1 MNNQPPQYSR
11 ALIHLLMLLMVALV
25 ASSFPVGALITEG
38 LPPEVM
44 MLIRFV
50 LAALLFAPYVFI
62 KNGWHL
68 PEACRLLGYA
78 ILSIP
83 LVVFFWCMFEA
94 LRYTSALNTGAIYTT
109 VPAITAFY
117 VFFINRETTGKRRAS
132 GLLLGT
138 LGALWIVFRGDLNSL
153 LQLDINRGDLLFLL
167 GCLFMGTYNP
177 LIKKFYAGEPM
188 EVMTFWV
195 ISFGAI
201 WLLLLS
207 MPNLGQIA
215 WTEVDI
221 NVYLGV
227 LYLAVFTTLVSFF
240 LLQLGTITL
249 GATQVAAYGF
259 LTPIFVVILNLLFG
273 SAVFQWQ
280 LLPGIVLVLIA
291 MLLVQRDGGYPQ
303 QVRVADR

>member
-1 MNNQPPQYSR
+1 MNNQSPQYSR
-11 ALIHLLMLLMVALV
+11 ALIHLLMLLMVALI
-25 ASSFPVGALITEG
+25 ASSFPVGALITSG

-44 MLIRFV
+44 MLIRFA

-68 PEACRLLGYA
+68 PAARRLMGYA

-117 VFFINRETTGKRRAS
+117 VFFINRESTGKRRAS

-153 LQLDINRGDLLFLL
+153 FQLDINRGDLLFML

-177 LIKKFYAGEPM
+177 LIKKLYAGEPM
-188 EVMTFWV
+188 ELMTFWV
-195 ISFGAI
+195 ISFGAL

-207 MPNLGQIA
+207 IPSLNQVEWA
-215 WTEVDI
+215 NVDTG
-221 NVYLGV
+221 VYLGI

-240 LLQLGTITL
+240 LLQLGTIVL
-249 GATQVAAYGF
+249 GATQVAAYSF
-259 LTPIFVVILNLLFG
+259 LTPVFVVILNLFLG
-273 SAVFQWQ
+273 SGGFQWQ
-280 LLPGIVLVLIA
+280 LLPGIALVLIA
-291 MLLVQRDGGYPQ
+291 MLLVQRESRYPQ
-303 QVRVADR
+303 RA

>member
-1 MNNQPPQYSR
+1 MNSQSPHYPR
-11 ALIHLLMLLMVALV
+11 TLIHLLMLLMVALI
-25 ASSFPVGALITEG
+25 ASSFPVGALITSG

-44 MLIRFV
+44 MLIRFA

-62 KNGWHL
+62 RNGWHL
-68 PEACRLLGYA
+68 PPPRRLLGYA

-109 VPAITAFY
+109 VPAMTAVY
-117 VFFINRETTGKRRAS
+117 VFFINREATGTRRAS

-138 LGALWIVFRGDLNSL
+138 LGALWIVFRGDLDSL
-153 LQLDINRGDLLFLL
+153 LQLDINRGDLLFTL

-177 LIKKFYAGEPM
+177 LIRKFYAGEPM
-188 EVMTFWV
+188 ELMTFWV
-195 ISFGAI
+195 ISFGAL

-207 MPNLGQIA
+207 IPGLDQIA
-215 WTEVDI
+215 WRDVDS
-221 NVYLGV
+221 NVYLGI

-240 LLQLGTITL
+240 LLQLGTIVL
-249 GATQVAAYGF
+249 GATQVAAYSF
-259 LTPIFVVILNLLFG
+259 LTPVFVLIINLLLG

-280 LLPGIVLVLIA
+280 LLPGIALVLLA
-291 MLLVQRDGGYPQ
+291 MLLVQQEKRFPQ
-303 QVRVADR
+303 NA